1 MAVGNMVNAELQ
13 GVKTREALTDDC
25 LNIFFR
31 SRAVRVALECASG
44 TKREGKRF
52 VVFAEV
58 IVDFARQKCSGVVS
72 SLREVIALVQ
82 RLAVVGNDALVTVN
96 EGVHNDIHKGNVL

>member
-1 MAVGNMVNAELQ
+1 MCEMR
-13 GVKTREALTDDC
+13 KPLTDNGF
-25 LNIFFR
+25 NIFLR
-31 SRAVRVALECASG
+31 SRTARVVLERASC
-44 TKREGKRF
+44 TEREGKCF

-82 RLAVVGNDALVTVN
+82 RLAVVGNDALVAVN